1 MKESRKTSAWET
13 TARINHLTL
22 ANKHYSVIIL
32 ILLTALVGT
41 STISYA
47 QKDKRKKGNSGV
59 PSEAQLREAEFYFIE
74 AEKYFILE
82 DYAKALLYFQRV
94 SELNPENGTVH
105 YKIAEILSKSNKEED
120 LIKASASIDAA
131 LKLDSKNKYFYLL
144 ASSIHSNLT
153 NFSKAA
159 ELLETMMKEV
169 KGTDEYLYQ
178 LAAIYQYDNK
188 NDQAIKA
195 LDKAESLMGI
205 NEMSSLNKQRIY
217 FEQGKIKEAI
227 FEGEK
232 LLEAFPDEESYAM
245 NFAELLSRQKQLA
258 KAIEVAEHF
267 IASHPDAGNAKMLLA
282 GFYRDNNEEEKAKKY
297 LKEVFSDPNVDVSS
311 KIIVVSTYAATLGQ
325 QHAAGN
331 TDPALQSFTFDL
343 YKQLKETYNDEPN
356 VHIVGGDL
364 YLGLEKNT
372 EAKNEYLTAIQKG
385 STSFDAW
392 QNLLYLESQDNEFDS
407 IIVHS
412 ELGLEIFP
420 NQAMLYY
427 FNGFA
432 HSRVNNNKEAAYSLE
447 QAKRLSSSNEGMV
460 SEINGLLGD
469 IYNTLKN
476 YKKSDESYDA
486 ALEFNPNNYLI
497 LNNYSYYLALRNE
510 FLEKAERMAALVV
523 KNNPTN
529 NSYLDT
535 YAWVLFTRAK
545 YKEAKRVIE
554 KVIESNPTNS
564 TFYEHYGDILFK
576 LGNVEDAV
584 KQWEKAKSFDN
595 TNELIDKKIAN
606 RRLY

>member
-1 MKESRKTSAWET
+1 MKESRKTSVWEI
-13 TARINHLTL
+13 TARTNYFTL
-22 ANKHYSVIIL
+22 AIKRYSAIIL
-32 ILLTALVGT
+32 VLFTVLVST

-47 QKDKRKKGNSGV
+47 QKDKRKKGGSA
-59 PSEAQLREAEFYFIE
+59 PTEAQLREAEFYFIE
-74 AEKYFILE
+74 AEKHFILE

-120 LIKASASIDAA
+120 LIKAAASIDAA
-131 LKLDSKNKYFYLL
+131 LKMDTKNKYFYLL
-144 ASSIHSNLT
+144 ASSIYSNLT
-153 NFSKAA
+153 NFAKAA
-159 ELLETMMKEV
+159 QLLETMMKEV
-169 KGTDEYLYQ
+169 KGTEEYLYQ

-188 NDQAIKA
+188 NDEAIRA
-195 LDKAESLMGI
+195 LDRAESLMGV
-205 NEMSSLNKQRIY
+205 NEISSLNKQRIY
-217 FEQGKIKEAI
+217 FEEGKIKEAI
-227 FEGEK
+227 REGEK

-245 NFAELLSRQKQLA
+245 NFAEILSRQNQLT
-258 KAIEVAEHF
+258 KAIEVAERF
-267 IASHPDAGNAKMLLA
+267 IATHPDAGNTKMLLA
-282 GFYRDNNEEEKAKKY
+282 GFYRDNKEEEKAKKY
-297 LKEVFSDPNVDVSS
+297 LKEVFSDPNIDVSS
-311 KIIVVSTYAATLGQ
+311 KIIVVSTYANTLGQ
-325 QHAAGN
+325 QQAAGT
-331 TDPALQSFTFDL
+331 TDTALQAFTFGL
-343 YKQLKETYNDEPN
+343 YNQLKESYPNEPN

-364 YLGLEKNT
+364 YLGLEKNG
-372 EAKNEYLTAIQKG
+372 EAKKEYLTAIQKG

-432 HSRVNNNKEAAYSLE
+432 HARVNNHKEAAYALE
-447 QAKRLSSSNEGMV
+447 QAKRLSTSNEGMV

-469 IYNTLKN
+469 IYNSLKD

-486 ALEFNPNNYLI
+486 ALAFNPNNYLI

-545 YKEAKRVIE
+545 YKDARKIME

-576 LGNVEDAV
+576 LGNVEEAV

>member
-1 MKESRKTSAWET
+1 MKESRKTSAWEI
-13 TARINHLTL
+13 TARTNYFTLAIKRYSAIILVLLTL
-22 ANKHYSVIIL
+22 
-32 ILLTALVGT
+32 LVST

-47 QKDKRKKGNSGV
+47 QKDKRKKGSSA
-59 PSEAQLREAEFYFIE
+59 PTEAQLREAEFYFIE
-74 AEKYFILE
+74 AEKHFILE

-120 LIKASASIDAA
+120 LIKAAASIDAA
-131 LKLDSKNKYFYLL
+131 LKMETKNKYFYLL
-144 ASSIHSNLT
+144 ASSIYSNLT
-153 NFSKAA
+153 NFAKAA
-159 ELLETMMKEV
+159 QLLETMMKEV
-169 KGTDEYLYQ
+169 KGTEEYLYQ

-188 NDQAIKA
+188 NDEAIRA
-195 LDKAESLMGI
+195 LDRAESLMGV
-205 NEMSSLNKQRIY
+205 NEISSLNKQRIY
-217 FEQGKIKEAI
+217 FEEGKIKEAI
-227 FEGEK
+227 REGEK

-245 NFAELLSRQKQLA
+245 NFAEILSRQNQLT
-258 KAIEVAEHF
+258 KAIEVAERF
-267 IASHPDAGNAKMLLA
+267 IANHPDAGNTKMLLA
-282 GFYRDNNEEEKAKKY
+282 GFYRDNKEEEKAKKY
-297 LKEVFSDPNVDVSS
+297 LKEVFSDPNIDVSS
-311 KIIVVSTYAATLGQ
+311 KIIIVSTYANTLGQ
-325 QHAAGN
+325 QQAAGA
-331 TDPALQSFTFDL
+331 TDTALQAFTFGL
-343 YKQLKETYNDEPN
+343 YNQLKESYPNEPN

-364 YLGLEKNT
+364 YLGLEKNG
-372 EAKNEYLTAIQKG
+372 EAKKEYLTAIQKG

-432 HSRVNNNKEAAYSLE
+432 HARVNNHKEAAYALE
-447 QAKRLSSSNEGMV
+447 QAKRLSTSNEGMV

-469 IYNTLKN
+469 IYNSLKD

-486 ALEFNPNNYLI
+486 ALAFNPNNYLI

-545 YKEAKRVIE
+545 YKDAKKVME

-564 TFYEHYGDILFK
+564 TFFEHYGDILFK
-576 LGNVEDAV
+576 LGNVEEAV

>member
-1 MKESRKTSAWET
+1 M
-13 TARINHLTL
+13 IN
-22 ANKHYSVIIL
+22 KRFSVIIL

-41 STISYA
+41 SSIAYA
-47 QKDKRKKGNSGV
+47 QKDKRKKGSSTL
-59 PSEAQLREAEFYFIE
+59 SEAQLREAEFYFIE

-131 LKLDSKNKYFYLL
+131 LKADSKNKYFYLL
-144 ASSIHSNLT
+144 ASNIYSNLT

-159 ELLETMMKEV
+159 QLLETMMKEV
-169 KGTDEYLYQ
+169 KGTEEYLYQ

-188 NDQAIKA
+188 NDEAIKA
-195 LDKAESLMGI
+195 LDKAESLMGV
-205 NEMSSLNKQRIY
+205 NEISSLNKQRIY
-217 FEQGKIKEAI
+217 FELGKIKEAI
-227 FEGEK
+227 HEGEK
-232 LLEAFPDEESYAM
+232 LLEAFPDEEGYAM
-245 NFAELLSRQKQLA
+245 NFAELLSRQGQLQ
-258 KAIEVAEHF
+258 KAIEVAENF
-267 IASHPDAGNAKMLLA
+267 IASHPEAGNTKMLLA

-297 LKEVFSDPNVDVSS
+297 LAEVFSDPNVDVSS
-311 KIIVVSTYAATLGQ
+311 KIIIVSTYAATLAQ
-325 QHAAGN
+325 QQSVGN
-331 TDPALQSFTFDL
+331 VDKTLQSFTFDL
-343 YKQLKETYNDEPN
+343 YNQLQETYTDEPN

-364 YLGLEKNT
+364 YLGLEKNE
-372 EAKNEYLTAIQKG
+372 EAKREYLTAIKKG

-412 ELGLEIFP
+412 EQGLEIFP

-432 HSRVNNNKEAAYSLE
+432 HSRVNNNREAAYSLE
-447 QAKRLSSSNEGMV
+447 QAKRLSSSNEGLV

-469 IYNTLKN
+469 IYNSLKD

-486 ALEFNPNNYLI
+486 ALAFNPNNYLL

-545 YKEAKRVIE
+545 YKDARKVME

-576 LGNVEDAV
+576 LGNVEEAV
-584 KQWEKAKSFDN
+584 KQWEKAKTFDN

>member
-1 MKESRKTSAWET
+1 MKESRKTSVWEI
-13 TARINHLTL
+13 TARTNYFTLAIKRYSAIILVLLTL
-22 ANKHYSVIIL
+22 
-32 ILLTALVGT
+32 LVST

-47 QKDKRKKGNSGV
+47 QKDKRKKGSSA
-59 PSEAQLREAEFYFIE
+59 PTEAQLREAEFYFIE
-74 AEKYFILE
+74 AEKHFILE

-120 LIKASASIDAA
+120 LIKAAASIDAA
-131 LKLDSKNKYFYLL
+131 LKMETKNKYFYLL
-144 ASSIHSNLT
+144 ASSIYSNLT
-153 NFSKAA
+153 NFAKAA
-159 ELLETMMKEV
+159 QLLETMMKEV
-169 KGTDEYLYQ
+169 KGTEEYLYQ

-188 NDQAIKA
+188 NDEAIRA
-195 LDKAESLMGI
+195 LDRAESLMGV
-205 NEMSSLNKQRIY
+205 NEISSLNKQRIY
-217 FEQGKIKEAI
+217 FEEGKIKEAI
-227 FEGEK
+227 REGEK

-245 NFAELLSRQKQLA
+245 NFAEILSRQNQLT
-258 KAIEVAEHF
+258 KAIEVAERF
-267 IASHPDAGNAKMLLA
+267 IANHPDAGNTKMLLA
-282 GFYRDNNEEEKAKKY
+282 GFYRDNKEEEKAKKY
-297 LKEVFSDPNVDVSS
+297 LKEVFSDPNIDVSS
-311 KIIVVSTYAATLGQ
+311 KIIVVSTYANTLGQ
-325 QHAAGN
+325 QQAAGT
-331 TDPALQSFTFDL
+331 TDTALQAFTFGL
-343 YKQLKETYNDEPN
+343 YNQLKESYPNEPN

-364 YLGLEKNT
+364 YLGLEKNG
-372 EAKNEYLTAIQKG
+372 EAKKEYLTAIQKG

-432 HSRVNNNKEAAYSLE
+432 HARVNNHKEAAYALE
-447 QAKRLSSSNEGMV
+447 QAKRLSTSNEGMV

-469 IYNTLKN
+469 IYNSLKD

-486 ALEFNPNNYLI
+486 ALAFNPNNYLI

-545 YKEAKRVIE
+545 YKDARKIME

-576 LGNVEDAV
+576 LGNVEEAV

>member
-1 MKESRKTSAWET
+1 MKESQKTSAWEI
-13 TARINHLTL
+13 TARTNYFTLAIKRYSAIILVLLTL
-22 ANKHYSVIIL
+22 
-32 ILLTALVGT
+32 LVST

-47 QKDKRKKGNSGV
+47 QKDKRKKGSSA
-59 PSEAQLREAEFYFIE
+59 PTEAQLREAEFYFIE
-74 AEKYFILE
+74 AEKHFILE

-120 LIKASASIDAA
+120 LIKAAASIDAA
-131 LKLDSKNKYFYLL
+131 LKMETKNKYFYLL
-144 ASSIHSNLT
+144 ASSIYSNLT
-153 NFSKAA
+153 NFAKAA
-159 ELLETMMKEV
+159 QLLETMMKEV
-169 KGTDEYLYQ
+169 KGTEEYLYQ
-178 LAAIYQYDNK
+178 LAAIYQYDNE
-188 NDQAIKA
+188 NDEAIKA
-195 LDKAESLMGI
+195 LDRAESLMGV
-205 NEMSSLNKQRIY
+205 NEISSLNKQRIY
-217 FEQGKIKEAI
+217 FEEGKIKEAI
-227 FEGEK
+227 REGEK

-245 NFAELLSRQKQLA
+245 NFAEILSRQNQLT
-258 KAIEVAEHF
+258 KAIEVAERF
-267 IASHPDAGNAKMLLA
+267 IANHPDAGNTKMLLA
-282 GFYRDNNEEEKAKKY
+282 GFYRDNKEEEKAKKY
-297 LKEVFSDPNVDVSS
+297 LKEVFSDPNIDVSS
-311 KIIVVSTYAATLGQ
+311 KIIVVSTYANTLGQ
-325 QHAAGN
+325 QQAAGA
-331 TDPALQSFTFDL
+331 TDTALQAFTFGL
-343 YKQLKETYNDEPN
+343 YNQLKESYPNEPN

-364 YLGLEKNT
+364 YLGLEKNG
-372 EAKNEYLTAIQKG
+372 EAKKEYLTAIQKG

-432 HSRVNNNKEAAYSLE
+432 HARVNNHMEAAYALE
-447 QAKRLSSSNEGMV
+447 QAKRLSTSNEGMV

-469 IYNTLKN
+469 IYNSLKD

-486 ALEFNPNNYLI
+486 ALAFNPNNYLI

-545 YKEAKRVIE
+545 YKDARKIME

-576 LGNVEDAV
+576 LGNVEEAV

>member
-1 MKESRKTSAWET
+1 MKESQKTSAWEI
-13 TARINHLTL
+13 TARTNYFTLAIKRYSAIILVLLTL
-22 ANKHYSVIIL
+22 
-32 ILLTALVGT
+32 LVST

-47 QKDKRKKGNSGV
+47 QKDKRKKGSSA
-59 PSEAQLREAEFYFIE
+59 PTEAQLREAEFYFIE
-74 AEKYFILE
+74 AEKHFILE

-120 LIKASASIDAA
+120 LIKAAASIDAA
-131 LKLDSKNKYFYLL
+131 LKMETKNKYFYLL
-144 ASSIHSNLT
+144 ASSIYSNLT
-153 NFSKAA
+153 NFAKAA
-159 ELLETMMKEV
+159 QLLETMMKEV
-169 KGTDEYLYQ
+169 KGTEEYLYQ

-188 NDQAIKA
+188 NDEAIRA
-195 LDKAESLMGI
+195 LDRAESLMGV
-205 NEMSSLNKQRIY
+205 NEISSLNKQRIY
-217 FEQGKIKEAI
+217 FEKGKIKEAI
-227 FEGEK
+227 REGEK

-245 NFAELLSRQKQLA
+245 NFAEILSRQNQLT
-258 KAIEVAEHF
+258 KAIEVAERF
-267 IASHPDAGNAKMLLA
+267 IANHPDAGNTKMLLA
-282 GFYRDNNEEEKAKKY
+282 GFYRDNKEEEKAKKY
-297 LKEVFSDPNVDVSS
+297 LKEVFSDPNIDVSS
-311 KIIVVSTYAATLGQ
+311 KIIIVSTYANTLGQ
-325 QHAAGN
+325 QQAAGA
-331 TDPALQSFTFDL
+331 TDTALQAFTFGL
-343 YKQLKETYNDEPN
+343 YNQLKESYPNEPN

-364 YLGLEKNT
+364 YLGLEKNG
-372 EAKNEYLTAIQKG
+372 EAKKEYLTAIQKG

-432 HSRVNNNKEAAYSLE
+432 HARVNNHKEAAYALE
-447 QAKRLSSSNEGMV
+447 QAKRLSTSNEGMV

-469 IYNTLKN
+469 IYNSLKD

-486 ALEFNPNNYLI
+486 ALAFNPNNYLI

-545 YKEAKRVIE
+545 YKDAKKVME

-564 TFYEHYGDILFK
+564 TFFEHYGDILFK
-576 LGNVEDAV
+576 LGNVEEAV

>member
-22 ANKHYSVIIL
+22 AKHYSAIIL
-32 ILLTALVGT
+32 ILLTVLVGT
-41 STISYA
+41 STMTYG
-47 QKDKRKKGNSGV
+47 QKDKRKKGITGA

-82 DYAKALLYFQRV
+82 DYAKSLLYFQRV

-131 LKLDSKNKYFYLL
+131 LRMESKNKYFYLL
-144 ASSIHSNLT
+144 GSSIHSNLT

-195 LDKAESLMGI
+195 LDKAESLMGV

-217 FEQGKIKEAI
+217 FEQGKTKEAI
-227 FEGEK
+227 HEGEK

-245 NFAELLSRQKQLA
+245 NFAELLSRQNQLT
-258 KAIEVAEHF
+258 KAIEVAENF

-297 LKEVFSDPNVDVSS
+297 LTEVFSDPNVDVSS

-325 QHAAGN
+325 QHGAGN
-331 TDPALQSFTFDL
+331 VDPALQSFTFDL
-343 YKQLKETYNDEPN
+343 YKQLNETYTDEPN

-364 YLGLEKNT
+364 YLGLEKNE
-372 EAKNEYLTAIQKG
+372 EAKKEYLTAIQKG

-432 HSRVNNNKEAAYSLE
+432 HARVNNNKEAAFALE

-545 YKEAKRVIE
+545 YKEAKKVIE

-564 TFYEHYGDILFK
+564 TFFEHYGDILFK
-576 LGNVEDAV
+576 LGNVEEAV

>member
-1 MKESRKTSAWET
+1 LAIKRYSA
-13 TARINHLTL
+13 IILVLLTL
-22 ANKHYSVIIL
+22 
-32 ILLTALVGT
+32 LVST

-47 QKDKRKKGNSGV
+47 QKDKRKKGSSA
-59 PSEAQLREAEFYFIE
+59 PTEAQLREAEFYFIE
-74 AEKYFILE
+74 AEKHFILE

-120 LIKASASIDAA
+120 LIKAAASIDAA
-131 LKLDSKNKYFYLL
+131 LKMETKNKYFYLL
-144 ASSIHSNLT
+144 ASSIYSNLT
-153 NFSKAA
+153 NFAKAA
-159 ELLETMMKEV
+159 QLLETMMKEV
-169 KGTDEYLYQ
+169 KGTEEYLYQ

-188 NDQAIKA
+188 NDEAIRA
-195 LDKAESLMGI
+195 LDRAESLMGV
-205 NEMSSLNKQRIY
+205 NEISSLNKQRIY
-217 FEQGKIKEAI
+217 FEEGKIKEAI
-227 FEGEK
+227 REGEK

-245 NFAELLSRQKQLA
+245 NFAEILSRQNQLT
-258 KAIEVAEHF
+258 KAIEVAERF
-267 IASHPDAGNAKMLLA
+267 IANHPDAGNTKMLLA
-282 GFYRDNNEEEKAKKY
+282 GFYRDNKEEEKAKKY
-297 LKEVFSDPNVDVSS
+297 LKEVFSDPNIDVSS
-311 KIIVVSTYAATLGQ
+311 KIIIVSTYANTLGQ
-325 QHAAGN
+325 QQAAGA
-331 TDPALQSFTFDL
+331 TDTALQAFTFGL
-343 YKQLKETYNDEPN
+343 YNQLKESYPNEPN

-364 YLGLEKNT
+364 YLGLEKNG
-372 EAKNEYLTAIQKG
+372 EAKKEYLTAIQKG

-432 HSRVNNNKEAAYSLE
+432 HARVNNHKEAAYALE
-447 QAKRLSSSNEGMV
+447 QAKRLSTSNEGMV

-469 IYNTLKN
+469 IYNSLKD

-486 ALEFNPNNYLI
+486 ALAFNPNNYLI

-545 YKEAKRVIE
+545 YKDAKKVME

-564 TFYEHYGDILFK
+564 TFFEHYGDILFK
-576 LGNVEDAV
+576 LGNVEEAV

>member
-1 MKESRKTSAWET
+1 MKESRKTSVWEI
-13 TARINHLTL
+13 TARTNYFTLAIKRYSAIILVLLTL
-22 ANKHYSVIIL
+22 
-32 ILLTALVGT
+32 LVST

-47 QKDKRKKGNSGV
+47 QKDKRKKGSSA
-59 PSEAQLREAEFYFIE
+59 PTEAQLREAEFYFIE
-74 AEKYFILE
+74 AEKHFILE

-120 LIKASASIDAA
+120 LIKAAASIDAA
-131 LKLDSKNKYFYLL
+131 LKMDTKNKYFYLL
-144 ASSIHSNLT
+144 ASSIYSNLT
-153 NFSKAA
+153 NFAKAA
-159 ELLETMMKEV
+159 QLLETMMKEV
-169 KGTDEYLYQ
+169 KGTEEYLYQ

-188 NDQAIKA
+188 NDEAIRA
-195 LDKAESLMGI
+195 LDRAESLMGV
-205 NEMSSLNKQRIY
+205 NEISSLNKQRIY
-217 FEQGKIKEAI
+217 FEEGKIKEAI
-227 FEGEK
+227 REGEK

-245 NFAELLSRQKQLA
+245 NFAEILSRQNQLT
-258 KAIEVAEHF
+258 KAIEVAERF
-267 IASHPDAGNAKMLLA
+267 IANHPDAGNTKMLLA
-282 GFYRDNNEEEKAKKY
+282 GFYRDNKEEEKAKKY
-297 LKEVFSDPNVDVSS
+297 LKEVFSDPNIDVSS
-311 KIIVVSTYAATLGQ
+311 KIIIVSTYANTLGQ
-325 QHAAGN
+325 QQAAGA
-331 TDPALQSFTFDL
+331 TDTALQAFTFGL
-343 YKQLKETYNDEPN
+343 YNQLKESYPNEPN

-364 YLGLEKNT
+364 YLGLEKNG
-372 EAKNEYLTAIQKG
+372 EAKKEYLTAIQKG

-432 HSRVNNNKEAAYSLE
+432 HARVNNHKEAAYALE
-447 QAKRLSSSNEGMV
+447 QAKRLSTSNEGMV

-469 IYNTLKN
+469 IYNSLKD

-486 ALEFNPNNYLI
+486 ALAFNPNNYLI

-545 YKEAKRVIE
+545 YKDAKKVME

-564 TFYEHYGDILFK
+564 TFFEHYGDILFK
-576 LGNVEDAV
+576 LGNVEEAV

>member
-13 TARINHLTL
+13 TARINQLTL
-22 ANKHYSVIIL
+22 IKKRFSTVIL
-32 ILLTALVGT
+32 VLLAALVGM
-41 STISYA
+41 SNISYA
-47 QKDKRKKGNSGV
+47 QKDKRRKSSA
-59 PSEAQLREAEFYFIE
+59 PSEDQLREAEFYFIE

-94 SELNPENGTVH
+94 GELNPDNGTVH

-120 LIKASASIDAA
+120 LIKASASIEAA
-131 LKLDSKNKYFYLL
+131 IKSDQKNKYFYLL
-144 ASSIHSNLT
+144 GANIYSNLT
-153 NFSKAA
+153 NFSKASQ
-159 ELLETMMKEV
+159 LLETMMKEV
-169 KGTDEYLYQ
+169 KGTEEYLYQ

-188 NDQAIKA
+188 NDEAIKA
-195 LDKAESLMGI
+195 LDKAENLMGV
-205 NEMSSLNKQRIY
+205 NEISSLNKQRIY
-217 FEQGKIKEAI
+217 FEEGKIKEGI
-227 FEGEK
+227 IEGEK
-232 LLEAFPDEESYAM
+232 LLEAFPDEETYVM
-245 NFAELLSRQKQLA
+245 NFAELLSRQNQLV
-258 KAIEVAEHF
+258 KAIEVAETF
-267 IASHPDAGNAKMLLA
+267 VATHPEAGNTKMLLA

-297 LKEVFSDPNVDVSS
+297 IIEVFDDPNVDVNS
-311 KIIVVSTYAATLGQ
+311 KVIVLSTYAATLAQ
-325 QHAAGN
+325 QHSTGN
-331 TDPALQSFTFDL
+331 ADDALQDFTFDL
-343 YKQLKETYNDEPN
+343 YEKLKTTYTDEPN

-364 YLGLEKNT
+364 YLGLEKN
-372 EAKNEYLTAIQKG
+372 EKAKKEYLTAIQKG
-385 STSFDAW
+385 STSFEAW

-407 IIVHS
+407 IIAHS
-412 ELGLEIFP
+412 EQGLEIFP

-432 HSRVNNNKEAAYSLE
+432 HSRVNNNREAAYALE
-447 QAKRLSSSNEGMV
+447 QAKKLSASNEGMV

-469 IYNTLKN
+469 IYNSLKD
-476 YKKSDESYDA
+476 YKKSDASYDA

-510 FLEKAERMAALVV
+510 FLEKAEKMAALVV
-523 KNNPTN
+523 KNNPSN

-545 YKEAKRVIE
+545 YKDAKKVME
-554 KVIESNPTNS
+554 KVIDSNPDNA

-576 LGNVEDAV
+576 LGQVEEAV
-584 KQWEKAKSFDN
+584 RQWEKAKSFDD

>member
-1 MKESRKTSAWET
+1 LKESRKTSAWEI
-13 TARINHLTL
+13 TARTNYFTLAIKRYSAIILVLLTL
-22 ANKHYSVIIL
+22 
-32 ILLTALVGT
+32 LVST

-47 QKDKRKKGNSGV
+47 QKDKRKKGSSA
-59 PSEAQLREAEFYFIE
+59 PTEAQLREAEFYFIE
-74 AEKYFILE
+74 AEKHFILE

-120 LIKASASIDAA
+120 LIKAAASIDAA
-131 LKLDSKNKYFYLL
+131 LKMETKNKYFYLL
-144 ASSIHSNLT
+144 ASSIYSNLT
-153 NFSKAA
+153 NFAKAA
-159 ELLETMMKEV
+159 QLLETMMKEV
-169 KGTDEYLYQ
+169 KGTEEYLYQ

-188 NDQAIKA
+188 NDEAIRA
-195 LDKAESLMGI
+195 LDRAESLMGV
-205 NEMSSLNKQRIY
+205 NEISSLNKQRIY
-217 FEQGKIKEAI
+217 FEEGKIKEAI
-227 FEGEK
+227 REGEK

-245 NFAELLSRQKQLA
+245 NFAEILSRQNQLT
-258 KAIEVAEHF
+258 KAIEVAERF
-267 IASHPDAGNAKMLLA
+267 IANHPDAGNTKMLLA
-282 GFYRDNNEEEKAKKY
+282 GFYRDNKEEEKAKKY
-297 LKEVFSDPNVDVSS
+297 LKEVFSDPNIDVSS
-311 KIIVVSTYAATLGQ
+311 KIIIVSTYANTLGQ
-325 QHAAGN
+325 QQAAGA
-331 TDPALQSFTFDL
+331 TDTALQAFTFGL
-343 YKQLKETYNDEPN
+343 YNQLKESYPNEPN

-364 YLGLEKNT
+364 YLGLEKNG
-372 EAKNEYLTAIQKG
+372 EAKKEYLTAIQKG

-432 HSRVNNNKEAAYSLE
+432 HARVNNHKEAAYALE
-447 QAKRLSSSNEGMV
+447 QAKRLSTSNEGMV

-469 IYNTLKN
+469 IYNSLKD

-486 ALEFNPNNYLI
+486 ALAFNPNNYLI

-545 YKEAKRVIE
+545 YKDAKKVME

-564 TFYEHYGDILFK
+564 TFFEHYGDILFK
-576 LGNVEDAV
+576 LGNVEEAV

>member
-1 MKESRKTSAWET
+1 MKESQKTSAWEI
-13 TARINHLTL
+13 TARTNYFTLAIKRYSAIILVLLTL
-22 ANKHYSVIIL
+22 
-32 ILLTALVGT
+32 LVST

-47 QKDKRKKGNSGV
+47 QKDKRKKGSSA
-59 PSEAQLREAEFYFIE
+59 PTEAQLREAEFYFIE
-74 AEKYFILE
+74 AEKHFILE

-120 LIKASASIDAA
+120 LIKAAASIDAA
-131 LKLDSKNKYFYLL
+131 LKMETKNKYFYLL
-144 ASSIHSNLT
+144 ASSIYSNLT
-153 NFSKAA
+153 NFAKAA
-159 ELLETMMKEV
+159 QLLETMMKEV
-169 KGTDEYLYQ
+169 KGTEEYLYQ

-188 NDQAIKA
+188 NDEAIRA
-195 LDKAESLMGI
+195 LDRAESLMGV
-205 NEMSSLNKQRIY
+205 NEISSLNKQRIY
-217 FEQGKIKEAI
+217 FEEGKIKEAI
-227 FEGEK
+227 REGEK

-245 NFAELLSRQKQLA
+245 NFAEILSRQNQLT
-258 KAIEVAEHF
+258 KAIEVAERF
-267 IASHPDAGNAKMLLA
+267 IATHPDAGNTKMLLA
-282 GFYRDNNEEEKAKKY
+282 GFYRDNKEEEKAKKY
-297 LKEVFSDPNVDVSS
+297 LKEVFSDPNIDVSS
-311 KIIVVSTYAATLGQ
+311 KIIVVSTYANTLGQ
-325 QHAAGN
+325 QQAAGT
-331 TDPALQSFTFDL
+331 TDTALQAFTFGL
-343 YKQLKETYNDEPN
+343 YNQLKESYPNEPN

-364 YLGLEKNT
+364 YLGLEKNG
-372 EAKNEYLTAIQKG
+372 EAKKEYLTAIQKG

-432 HSRVNNNKEAAYSLE
+432 HARVNNHKEAAYALE
-447 QAKRLSSSNEGMV
+447 QAKRLSTSNEGMV

-469 IYNTLKN
+469 IYNSLKD

-486 ALEFNPNNYLI
+486 ALAFNPNNYLI

-545 YKEAKRVIE
+545 YKDAKKVME

-564 TFYEHYGDILFK
+564 TFFEHYGDILFK
-576 LGNVEDAV
+576 LGNVEEAV

>member
-1 MKESRKTSAWET
+1 MKESQKTSAWEI
-13 TARINHLTL
+13 TARTNYFTLAIKRYSAIILVLLTL
-22 ANKHYSVIIL
+22 
-32 ILLTALVGT
+32 LVST

-47 QKDKRKKGNSGV
+47 QKDKRKKGSSA
-59 PSEAQLREAEFYFIE
+59 PTEAQLREAEFYFIE
-74 AEKYFILE
+74 AEKHFILE

-120 LIKASASIDAA
+120 LIKAAASIDAA
-131 LKLDSKNKYFYLL
+131 LKMETKNKYFYLL
-144 ASSIHSNLT
+144 ASSIYSNLT
-153 NFSKAA
+153 NFAKAA
-159 ELLETMMKEV
+159 QLLETMMKEV
-169 KGTDEYLYQ
+169 KGTEEYLYQ

-188 NDQAIKA
+188 NDEAIRA
-195 LDKAESLMGI
+195 LDRAESLMGV
-205 NEMSSLNKQRIY
+205 NEISSLNKQRIY
-217 FEQGKIKEAI
+217 FEEGKIKEAI
-227 FEGEK
+227 REGEK

-245 NFAELLSRQKQLA
+245 NFAEILSRQNQLT
-258 KAIEVAEHF
+258 KAIEVAERF
-267 IASHPDAGNAKMLLA
+267 IANHPDAGNTKMLLA
-282 GFYRDNNEEEKAKKY
+282 GFYRDNKEEEKAKKY
-297 LKEVFSDPNVDVSS
+297 LKEVFSDPNIDVSS
-311 KIIVVSTYAATLGQ
+311 KIIVVSTYANTLGQ
-325 QHAAGN
+325 QQAAGT
-331 TDPALQSFTFDL
+331 TDTALQAFTFGL
-343 YKQLKETYNDEPN
+343 YNQLKESYPNEPN

-364 YLGLEKNT
+364 YLGLEKNG
-372 EAKNEYLTAIQKG
+372 EAKKEYLTAIQKG

-432 HSRVNNNKEAAYSLE
+432 HARVNNHMEAAYALE
-447 QAKRLSSSNEGMV
+447 QAKRLSTSNEGMV

-469 IYNTLKN
+469 IYNSLKD

-486 ALEFNPNNYLI
+486 ALAFNPNNYLI

-545 YKEAKRVIE
+545 YKDAKKVME

-564 TFYEHYGDILFK
+564 TFFEHYGDILFK
-576 LGNVEDAV
+576 LGNVEEAV

>member
-1 MKESRKTSAWET
+1 MAIKRYSA
-13 TARINHLTL
+13 
-22 ANKHYSVIIL
+22 IIL
-32 ILLTALVGT
+32 VLFTVLVST

-47 QKDKRKKGNSGV
+47 QKDKRKKGGSA
-59 PSEAQLREAEFYFIE
+59 PTEAQLREAEFYFIE
-74 AEKYFILE
+74 AEKHFILE

-120 LIKASASIDAA
+120 LIKAAASIDAA
-131 LKLDSKNKYFYLL
+131 LKMDTKNKYFYLL
-144 ASSIHSNLT
+144 ASSIYSNLT
-153 NFSKAA
+153 NFAKAA
-159 ELLETMMKEV
+159 QLLETMMKEV
-169 KGTDEYLYQ
+169 KGTEEYLYQ

-188 NDQAIKA
+188 NDEAIRA
-195 LDKAESLMGI
+195 LDRAESLMGV
-205 NEMSSLNKQRIY
+205 NEISSLNKQRIY
-217 FEQGKIKEAI
+217 FEEGKIKEAI
-227 FEGEK
+227 REGEK

-245 NFAELLSRQKQLA
+245 NFAEILSRQNQLT
-258 KAIEVAEHF
+258 KAIEVAERF
-267 IASHPDAGNAKMLLA
+267 IANHPDAGNTKMLLA
-282 GFYRDNNEEEKAKKY
+282 GFYRDNKEEEKAKKY
-297 LKEVFSDPNVDVSS
+297 LKEVFSDPNIDVSS
-311 KIIVVSTYAATLGQ
+311 KIIVVSTYANTLGQ
-325 QHAAGN
+325 QQAAGT
-331 TDPALQSFTFDL
+331 TDTALQAFTFGL
-343 YKQLKETYNDEPN
+343 YNQLKESYPNEPN

-364 YLGLEKNT
+364 YLGLEKNG
-372 EAKNEYLTAIQKG
+372 EAKKEYLTAIQKG

-432 HSRVNNNKEAAYSLE
+432 HARVNNHKEAAYALE
-447 QAKRLSSSNEGMV
+447 QAKRLSTSNEGMV

-469 IYNTLKN
+469 IYNSLKD

-486 ALEFNPNNYLI
+486 ALAFNPNNYLI

-545 YKEAKRVIE
+545 YKDARKIME

-576 LGNVEDAV
+576 LGNVEEAV

>member
-1 MKESRKTSAWET
+1 MKERQKISAWGT
-13 TARINHLTL
+13 TVRIKHHTL
-22 ANKHYSVIIL
+22 ANKHYSVFIL
-32 ILLTALVGT
+32 VLLAILVGT

-47 QKDKRKKGNSGV
+47 QKDKRKKGSSSA

-94 SELNPENGTVH
+94 SELNPKNGTVH

-120 LIKASASIDAA
+120 LLKASASIDVA
-131 LKLDSKNKYFYLL
+131 LKLDNKNKYFYLL
-144 ASSIHSNLT
+144 ASSIYSNLT
-153 NFSKAA
+153 NFAKAA
-159 ELLETMMKEV
+159 QLLETMMKEIS
-169 KGTDEYLYQ
+169 GTEEYLYQ

-188 NDQAIKA
+188 NDEAIKVYNR
-195 LDKAESLMGI
+195 AESLMGV
-205 NEMSSLNKQRIY
+205 NEISSLNKQRIY
-217 FEQGKIKEAI
+217 FDQGKIKEAI
-227 FEGEK
+227 QEGEK

-245 NFAELLSRQKQLA
+245 NFAEILSRQKQLA
-258 KAIEVAEHF
+258 KAIEVAENF
-267 IASHPDAGNAKMLLA
+267 IATHPDTGNTKMLLA

-311 KIIVVSTYAATLGQ
+311 KIVVVSTYAATLNQ
-325 QHAAGN
+325 QKSAGN
-331 TDPALQSFTFDL
+331 PDPALRSFTFDL
-343 YKQLKETYNDEPN
+343 YNQLKEKYPDEPN

-364 YLGLEKNT
+364 YLGLEKND
-372 EAKNEYLTAIQKG
+372 EAKKEYLTAIHKG

-392 QNLLYLESQDNEFDS
+392 QNLLYLESKNNEYDS
-407 IIVHS
+407 IIAHS

-427 FNGFA
+427 FNGYA
-432 HSRVNNNKEAAYSLE
+432 HSRINQNKEAAYALE

-469 IYNTLKN
+469 IYNSMKD
-476 YKKSDESYDA
+476 YKKSDESYEA
-486 ALEFNPNNYLI
+486 ALAFNPNNYLI

-545 YKEAKRVIE
+545 YKDAKKVIE
-554 KVIESNPTNS
+554 KVIESNPDNS

-576 LGNVEDAV
+576 LGNVDEAV
-584 KQWEKAKSFDN
+584 KQWEKAKSLDT

-606 RRLY
+606 KRLY

>member
-1 MKESRKTSAWET
+1 MKESQKTSAWEI
-13 TARINHLTL
+13 TARTNYFTLAIKRYSAIILVLLTL
-22 ANKHYSVIIL
+22 
-32 ILLTALVGT
+32 LVST

-47 QKDKRKKGNSGV
+47 QKDKRKKGSSA
-59 PSEAQLREAEFYFIE
+59 PTEAQLREAEFYFIE
-74 AEKYFILE
+74 AEKHFILE

-120 LIKASASIDAA
+120 LIKAAASIDAA
-131 LKLDSKNKYFYLL
+131 LKMETKNKYFYLL
-144 ASSIHSNLT
+144 ASSIYSNLT
-153 NFSKAA
+153 NFAKAA
-159 ELLETMMKEV
+159 QLLETMMKEV
-169 KGTDEYLYQ
+169 KGTEEYLYQ

-188 NDQAIKA
+188 NDEAIRA
-195 LDKAESLMGI
+195 LDRAESLMGV
-205 NEMSSLNKQRIY
+205 NEISSLNKQRIY
-217 FEQGKIKEAI
+217 FEEGKIKEAI
-227 FEGEK
+227 REGEK

-245 NFAELLSRQKQLA
+245 NFAEILSRQNQLT
-258 KAIEVAEHF
+258 KAIEVAERF
-267 IASHPDAGNAKMLLA
+267 IANHPDAGNTKMLLA
-282 GFYRDNNEEEKAKKY
+282 GFYRDNKEEEKAKKY
-297 LKEVFSDPNVDVSS
+297 LKEVFSDPNIDVSS
-311 KIIVVSTYAATLGQ
+311 KIIIVSTYANTLGQ
-325 QHAAGN
+325 QQAAGA
-331 TDPALQSFTFDL
+331 TDTALQAFTFGL
-343 YKQLKETYNDEPN
+343 YNQLKESYPNEPN

-364 YLGLEKNT
+364 YLGLEKNG
-372 EAKNEYLTAIQKG
+372 EAKKEYLTAIQKG

-432 HSRVNNNKEAAYSLE
+432 HARVNNHKEAAYALE
-447 QAKRLSSSNEGMV
+447 QAKRLSTSNEGMV

-469 IYNTLKN
+469 IYNSLKD

-486 ALEFNPNNYLI
+486 ALAFNPNNYLI

-545 YKEAKRVIE
+545 YKDAKKVME

-564 TFYEHYGDILFK
+564 TFFEHYGDILFK
-576 LGNVEDAV
+576 LGNVEEAV